1 MSQWTAR
8 TRKQIWSDSC
18 RVCLVQAPAH
28 YLLESGFCLETLGLA
43 GGLGVDTAAEPGLAR
58 FVLDLELRY
67 WPVVTRPCGAGGTRV
82 AGLRAWQWLGGGGS
96 GAPSRLCE
104 GPRLQLKLEA
114 GPGGRGWGAGTWH
127 RGGSPIGTRERVL
140 CVPFFVIFTN
150 GGVSFI
156 YISISVMS
164 CSGRA
169 TLQLPWLQPGRR
181 GRERRRRSVQPV
193 PGLVRVAKALHTGAI
208 LVAEH

>member
-1 MSQWTAR
+1 MWTLLMSR
-8 TRKQIWSDSC
+8 DSLC
-18 RVCLVQAPAH
+18 TGPRIAMLACGHEALR
-28 YLLESGFCLETLGLA
+28 A
-43 GGLGVDTAAEPGLAR
+43 GGR
-58 FVLDLELRY
+58 
-67 WPVVTRPCGAGGTRV
+67 RV
-82 AGLRAWQWLGGGGS
+82 SGLRAWWWWWGGGS

-104 GPRLQLKLEA
+104 GPRLQLKLKA
-114 GPGGRGWGAGTWH
+114 GPGVGWGAGTWH

-169 TLQLPWLQPGRR
+169 TLQLPRLQPGRR